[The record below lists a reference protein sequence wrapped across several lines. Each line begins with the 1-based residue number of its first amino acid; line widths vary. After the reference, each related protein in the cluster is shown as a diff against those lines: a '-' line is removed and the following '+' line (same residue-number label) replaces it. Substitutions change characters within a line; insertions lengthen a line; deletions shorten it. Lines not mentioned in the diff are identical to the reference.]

1 MSAAAKASYLDV
13 LGLPGALRAFA
24 PSVLGKLSFAMVSLA
39 LLLLVQ
45 GASGSYGLA
54 GAVAGGFGLGN
65 VVVSSLR
72 ARMVDYYG
80 ARRVL
85 PWLAVGYST
94 ALIGVIIAVVDS
106 APGGVTVSLAVLAG
120 LFPPPL
126 GAVMRGMWARLSP
139 TEVIRRRAYSL
150 DAVAEELVFIVGPL
164 LVGAMMLL
172 PNGALIAVL
181 IAAVAGLLGTLGL
194 ATAALPGPHAPG
206 QRASGPT
213 AWAGPLRHL
222 RLWPVLLTL
231 VAIGVVLGALEV
243 LSTAHARAIA
253 DIGLAGALLACSALG
268 SAAGG
273 LMYGVRT
280 WPWSL
285 VPRLL
290 VLAGVACAVLT
301 TAAWAS
307 HPVVLFVLFALA
319 GLLIAPSM
327 ITGYLAADEIA
338 AAHERTEASALIN
351 TAVNSG
357 ATAALFL
364 GGIWLDGMTIAEATI
379 LLAAVTAACVTAG
392 LSITVLTRSG
402 SNPTTTGR

>member
-1 MSAAAKASYLDV
+1 MSATAKASYLDV
-13 LGLPGALRAFA
+13 LGLPGALRAFV

-80 ARRVL
+80 AKRVL
-85 PWLAVGYST
+85 PWLAAGYSA
-94 ALIGVIIAVVDS
+94 ALVGVIIAVLGS

-139 TEVIRRRAYSL
+139 TEAIRRRAYSL

-172 PNGALIAVL
+172 PNGALIAVI
-181 IAAVAGLLGTLGL
+181 IAAVTGLLGTLGL
-194 ATAALPGPHAPG
+194 ATAALRGPHAPG

-243 LSTAHARAIA
+243 LSTAHARAMA

-268 SAAGG
+268 SAVGG
-273 LMYGVRT
+273 LIYGVRT
-280 WPWSL
+280 WPWAH
-285 VPRLL
+285 VARLL
-290 VLAGVACAVLT
+290 VLAGVACVVLA

-307 HPVVLFVLFALA
+307 HPAVLFVLFALA

-364 GGIWLDGMTIAEATI
+364 GGIWLDGMTIAEATV
-379 LLAAVTAACVTAG
+379 LLAAVTAACVIAG

-402 SNPTTTGR
+402 SNPTTIGR